1 VRARVES
8 LSPRVLIA
16 VAGVAVVL
24 YAAVAWFLVVSPK
37 RADAS
42 DARVELAAAQSRLAD
57 AELALLQIERGGA
70 PVADVFRLAKAMP
83 PSEEQ
88 SGLVLELSRLAAA
101 SGLVL
106 ESITVEPPA
115 AAVGGPAL
123 MPINVV
129 VRGRY
134 AEITEFLMRTRMLV
148 TVKDGEIDATGRLLS
163 ARSVALAESDS
174 TDFPELDATIGF
186 DAYIYDGP
194 IAPAEAPEAET
205 EEEEEVSTG
214 TSAAGSTP

>member
-57 AELALLQIERGGA
+57 AELALLQIGRGGA
-70 PVADVFRLAKAMP
+70 PVTDVFRLAKAMP
-83 PSEEQ
+83 SSDEQ
-88 SGLVLELSRLAAA
+88 SGLVLELERLAEG

-106 ESITVEPPA
+106 ESITVEPPV

-123 MPINVV
+123 RPVTV
-129 VRGRY
+129 GVRGRY
-134 AEITEFLMRTRMLV
+134 AQITNFLMRVRTLV
-148 TVKDGEIDATGRLLS
+148 TVTDGAIHATGRLLS
-163 ARSVALAESDS
+163 ARSVALTESD
-174 TDFPELDATIGF
+174 TGDFPELDASIGF
-186 DAYIYDGP
+186 DAYVYDGP
-194 IAPAEAPEAET
+194 IAPAEAPEEESA
-205 EEEEEVSTG
+205 EEEDVSSGPT
-214 TSAAGSTP
+214 AAGSTP